1 MTALRT
7 GAPLLAALGLLLSLA
22 GAPVRPAAQEPLPQR
37 LSDTGL
43 HSADAVVFTPRHVL
57 WTDGAAKRR
66 WLSIPAGAQIDA
78 RDADR
83 WQFPPGTRLWK
94 EFAFGGRPVETR
106 YIERAADG
114 SWRFATYLWDADG
127 KEAWLAPE
135 RGVRALQ
142 VQGAPGG
149 RYDIPSRGDCIA
161 CHGSAPVPVL
171 GASALLLGTGDG
183 ATPGAGLRALVERGW
198 LAGLDP
204 RLLADPPQVAGRTPL
219 ERAALGYLHANC
231 GHCHN
236 TSGRGVPLALTLWQ
250 GAADPQRSR
259 QQVLASLLRGT
270 TRYAGTADAPQS
282 RLVVPGAPDHSLLHA
297 RMRTRNPRVQ
307 MPPLGTRAIDE
318 DGLALVARWIAQDLS
333 QPQGEPQ

>member
-1 MTALRT
+1 MTALRA
-7 GAPLLAALGLLLSLA
+7 GAPLAAALGLLLLLA
-22 GAPVRPAAQEPLPQR
+22 GAPVRPAAPSPLPQR

-43 HSADAVVFTPRHVL
+43 ATADAVAFAPRHAL

-66 WLSIPAGAQIDA
+66 WLSLPPGTQVDA
-78 RDADR
+78 RDTDR

-94 EFAFGGRPVETR
+94 EFAFDGRPVETR

-114 SWRFATYLWDADG
+114 SWRFATYLWDAG
-127 KEAWLAPE
+127 GREAWLAPE
-135 RGVRALQ
+135 RGVRAME
-142 VQGAPGG
+142 VPGAPGG
-149 RYDIPSRGDCIA
+149 RYDIPGRGDCIA

-171 GASALLLGTGDG
+171 GASALQLGAGSEGD
-183 ATPGAGLRALVERGW
+183 ALAGLRELVRRGW

-204 RLLADPPQVAGRTPL
+204 QLLAAPPQVAGRTPL

-236 TSGRGVPLALTLWQ
+236 ASGRGVPLDLTLWQ
-250 GAADPQRSR
+250 GARDPQASR
-259 QQVLASLLRGT
+259 REVLASLVRAT
-270 TRYAGTADAPQS
+270 ARYAGSTDAAQAL
-282 RLVVPGAPDHSLLHA
+282 LVVPGEPQRSLLHA

-318 DGLALVARWIAQDLS
+318 EGVALVARWIAEDL
-333 QPQGEPQ
+333 PRTQGETQ